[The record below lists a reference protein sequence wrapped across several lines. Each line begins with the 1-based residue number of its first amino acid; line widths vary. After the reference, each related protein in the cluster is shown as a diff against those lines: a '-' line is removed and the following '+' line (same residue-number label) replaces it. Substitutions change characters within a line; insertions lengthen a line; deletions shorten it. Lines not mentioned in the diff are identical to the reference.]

1 MNFLKQYSKLNE
13 GTEIPGLFAV
23 WCGLASLSCVM
34 GRRVWIDMG
43 TYTIFPNMYIILVA
57 GSGKCRKSTSISVA
71 EKLLLNV
78 EPSPNILPQ
87 KTSPSALIRD
97 IKIVNTTDENQFLSE
112 SSEGFVIAD
121 ELVTFLN
128 KKTYDDLGS
137 ILIQF
142 YDCKKKF
149 VYSTRERGLEILNDV
164 CLGLLGGTTI
174 DWLKLALPIDA
185 IGGGLTSRMNFVYV
199 PKAPPPVPRT
209 RYTQEQRKISSELIL
224 YLQELLSVRG
234 EMALDKEA
242 WKVYEDEY
250 IDFYNNS
257 NLFGDNSTAGYAS
270 RRGLH
275 LMKLAMLFSMSESP
289 DLVVKKVHIEQAK
302 NLLELSER
310 FLPMLMSII
319 TANETGLLL
328 DTIYNVIKQ
337 EKTADR
343 KSILGKVSNRVDS
356 KRLTDLLE
364 TLIQSGRIK
373 CFANGRDVYYEVLT

>member
-1 MNFLKQYSKLNE
+1 MNFLRQYSKLNE

-23 WCGLASLSCVM
+23 WCGLASLSCIL
-34 GRRVWIDMG
+34 GRRLWIDMG

-57 GSGKCRKSTSISVA
+57 GSGKCRKSTSIGVA
-71 EKLLLNV
+71 EKLLLSV

-97 IKIVNTTDENQFLSE
+97 IKIVNTTDENKFLSE

-185 IGGGLTSRMNFVYV
+185 IGGGLTSRINFVYV

-209 RYTQEQRKISSELIL
+209 QYTSEQKKISAELIR
-224 YLQELLSVRG
+224 YLQDLLSLRG
-234 EMALDKEA
+234 EVLLSPEA
-242 WKVYEDEY
+242 WKIYEKEY

-257 NLFGDNSTAGYAS
+257 PLYGDNATAGYAS

-275 LMKLAMLFSMSESP
+275 LLKLAMLFSVSENT
-289 DLVVKKVHIEQAK
+289 DLIIEKIHIEQAK
-302 NLLELSER
+302 NLLVLSER
-310 FLPMLMSII
+310 FLPMLMNII
-319 TANETGLLL
+319 TANETGILL
-328 DTIYNVIKQ
+328 DTIYNAIKQ
-337 EKTADR
+337 DRTADR

-373 CFANGRDVYYEVLT
+373 CYANGRDVYYEVVT